1 MSSNSARK
9 GRPESSLCVCQ
20 HVPVALKID
29 VLEVTA
35 ALDAVEVAV
44 RAVLE
49 RLSVD
54 GMFEL
59 CSNALAGRTGRE

>member
-1 MSSNSARK
+1 M
-9 GRPESSLCVCQ
+9 
-20 HVPVALKID
+20 ALKID

-44 RAVLE
+44 HAVLE
-49 RLSVD
+49 RLSID

-59 CSNALAGRTGRE
+59 CINALAGRTGRE

>member
-1 MSSNSARK
+1 MDACFCRHLSM
-9 GRPESSLCVCQ
+9 
-20 HVPVALKID
+20 ALKVD

-49 RLSVD
+49 RLSID
-54 GMFEL
+54 GMFEM
-59 CSNALAGRTGRE
+59 CTNALAGGTGRE

>member
-1 MSSNSARK
+1 MSGNSVFTDGPKLNAC
-9 GRPESSLCVCQ
+9 LCR
-20 HVPVALKID
+20 HLSMALKID

>member
-1 MSSNSARK
+1 M
-9 GRPESSLCVCQ
+9 
-20 HVPVALKID
+20 ALKID

>member
-1 MSSNSARK
+1 M
-9 GRPESSLCVCQ
+9 
-20 HVPVALKID
+20 ALKID

-35 ALDAVEVAV
+35 ELDAVEVAV

-49 RLSVD
+49 RMSID

-59 CSNALAGRTGRE
+59 CTNALAGRKGRE